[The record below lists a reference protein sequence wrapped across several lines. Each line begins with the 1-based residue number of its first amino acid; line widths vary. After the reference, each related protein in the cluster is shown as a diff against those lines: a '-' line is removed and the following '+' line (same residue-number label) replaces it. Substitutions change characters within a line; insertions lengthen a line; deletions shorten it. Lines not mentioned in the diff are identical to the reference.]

1 MKYSILSLLIF
12 VIFFSIVR
20 ADIDTSKSICK
31 DLGFEPGTEKYGDCG
46 ELKFDEA
53 TYIGEVKNGK
63 AYGIG
68 VINFSDGSKYEGKVK
83 KDRAHGEGKYTDAQ
97 GNVFEGKFRRN
108 KFINM
113 MNKKT
118 RNIINI
124 DVNKGIA
131 SYFEI
136 RGTGKTS
143 GGWFEADMKYLHQKM
158 LNDNV
163 KINDIDN
170 SEMLLKYV
178 KYVLTLKGKRDMEAA
193 NKDDGGGDGGG
204 DC

>member
-68 VINFSDGSKYEGKVK
+68 VITFSDGSKYEGKVK
-83 KDRAHGEGKYTDAQ
+83 KNSPHGKGKYTDSQ
-97 GNVFEGKFRRN
+97 GNVFEGKFRRGKFKN
-108 KFINM
+108 KID
-113 MNKKT
+113 KKT
-118 RNIINI
+118 RKIINL
-124 DVNKGIA
+124 DVNKGI
-131 SYFEI
+131 SSNFEI
-136 RGTGKTS
+136 KGKGRTS
-143 GGWFEADMKYLHQKM
+143 GKWFEAEKTSSGTY
-158 LNDNV
+158 
-163 KINDIDN
+163 
-170 SEMLLKYV
+170 E
-178 KYVLTLKGKRDMEAA
+178 LTAKGKRDMEAA
-193 NKDDGGGDGGG
+193 MEGEGGEGGSGGDGGSG
-204 DC
+204 GGCG